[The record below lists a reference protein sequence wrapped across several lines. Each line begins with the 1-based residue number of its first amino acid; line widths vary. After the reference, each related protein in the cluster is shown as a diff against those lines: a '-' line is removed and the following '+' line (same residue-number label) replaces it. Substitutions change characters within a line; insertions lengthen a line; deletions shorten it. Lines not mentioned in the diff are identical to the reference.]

1 MFGDNPLV
9 FEGSA
14 SNSEPDVGIP
24 EDLLLPL
31 ADFRNS
37 ANATLTSATT
47 PSTQPLNTNM
57 FVIDWAFG
65 ATAGTRCNI
74 AGRMPG
80 QYAQDKYAFRLL
92 IRGAKYDADG
102 ADENTD
108 LKFRSTLY
116 WFNSI
121 ATGVQS
127 QVVDSAVVTAAA
139 IPVDLADITAFDW
152 QVYDLDFGAALLAA
166 GKQIKANDSFVLHIG
181 PNETVG
187 SSNMHLVMMDACIRW
202 RRHAS
207 LRSRADR
214 KI

>member
-14 SNSEPDVGIP
+14 SNSEPNVGIP

-31 ADFRNS
+31 ANFRTT
-37 ANATLTSATT
+37 ANASLTSATT
-47 PSTQPLNTNM
+47 PSTQPLNANM

-92 IRGAKYDADG
+92 IRGAKYDADA
-102 ADENTD
+102 ADENND
-108 LKFRSTLY
+108 LKFRATLY
-116 WFNSI
+116 WFNST

-127 QVVDSAVVTAAA
+127 QVVDSEVVTAAA
-139 IPVDLADITAFDW
+139 IPIDLSDITLFDW

-181 PNETVG
+181 PNGTVG